1 MINMIYQCMNVE
13 YIKKKNMGSV
23 KRWLSMNP
31 ETTFKL
37 DDLRLIKFVL
47 WHENITGFNDNEAG
61 WLGNVC
67 AYF

>member
-37 DDLRLIKFVL
+37 DDLRLLSLCYDMKISPVSMIMKPD
-47 WHENITGFNDNEAG
+47 G
-61 WLGNVC
+61 
-67 AYF
+67 